1 MAFSTPKLIGFG
13 LGAMAIAMALI
24 TYSRVSDKA
33 ITPVEQPSSD
43 ESQMPMSED
52 SVQGE
57 EIMRIADIDFLSYS
71 KDLARWVELDTMEP
85 LESAVAKI
93 ETYFSPQG
101 GDINDYDVRQT
112 GTQTE
117 SIFSS
122 FDAEGGKVVL
132 VERINMRDD
141 SVKAQQ
147 FYAVFKKT
155 DTTEVLIDYGMKIKC
170 ARGDNTTDWQT
181 DNCP

>member
-1 MAFSTPKLIGFG
+1 MNVRRAKFILGGLLACGAVWFTWSTLRGEAPNV
-13 LGAMAIAMALI
+13 ATEPTVPPQA
-24 TYSRVSDKA
+24 
-33 ITPVEQPSSD
+33 E
-43 ESQMPMSED
+43 MS
-52 SVQGE
+52 VPPNQGE
-57 EIMRIADIDFLSYS
+57 DIMRISDIDFLSYS
-71 KDLARWVELDTMEP
+71 KDLARWIELETMEP

-93 ETYFSPQG
+93 ESYFSPQG
-101 GDINDYDVRQT
+101 GDFNSYDIGKT

-122 FDAEGGKVVL
+122 FDAEGGKVIV

-155 DTTEVLIDYGMKIKC
+155 DTAELLIDYGMKIKC
-170 ARGDNTTDWQT
+170 ARGDNTTEWQT